1 MGRIQSSVGLV
12 TGLQIEDTV
21 KQLMALA
28 AQPRDTLAL
37 RQKAVQAQ
45 QAAVTDLTALV
56 LGVQLAIGRFKTS
69 TLFDT
74 KAVTSSHP
82 DLLTATA
89 SAEVPN
95 GQYQFIP
102 YRLAQTHQLLSSGV
116 AARDQALGAGSLTI
130 RYGGHVNQ
138 AASLDDLNAGA
149 GVARGKIKI
158 TDRNGASAVIDLA
171 GTQTIDD
178 VLSAINGSDDIDVEA
193 SAVGD
198 RIRLVDSSGG
208 ALNLRVQEVSG
219 GTAAADLGLGGINVA
234 ASQVDGQD
242 IVQLF
247 EGLSLDQLND
257 GAGIGLRPELPEL
270 ELTFRDGST
279 LSLDLDP
286 TGQTAPRTLGDI
298 LARLNAADPGRLQAA
313 ISADGD
319 RIELTDLTGGG
330 GTFSVANSLG
340 GNVAEELGLT
350 AAAVGGTLAGNRIF
364 SGLKTTLLGSLG
376 GGTGLGA
383 LGGLSLTDRSG
394 ATAVV
399 DLSGA
404 QTLDD
409 VISAI
414 NAAGLDIQADYN
426 AARSGLQLTDT
437 SGATVS
443 NLIASDADAT
453 GTATKLGLTA
463 SVADN
468 EINGSSLAR
477 QTVSRNTRLDSY
489 NGGQGV
495 GTGSFLIT
503 DSSGVSGAVNLATLQ
518 AETIGDVIDAINS
531 LPAGVEARINDA
543 GDGLILIDTA
553 GGTGRLNVT
562 QVGSGTAAKDLGILG
577 QAEDVVIGG
586 QTVQALDGSTTF
598 TVTID
603 ADDTLDD
610 LVTKI
615 NALGANVT
623 AGVLTAGSGSLR
635 HHLTLLSGQSGKAG
649 ELLVDG
655 SGAGLT
661 FADLASAQ
669 DAVLQ
674 YGTGLAAIRY
684 SSDDNQF
691 DDVVE
696 GLDITLTG
704 QSLERVTVNV
714 DQTSEG
720 AAGALQ
726 TLVDNYNKMREKLA
740 AYTALDIEAGTKG
753 TLFGS
758 SEALRIDAELSRLIT
773 GRYFGV
779 GEVQSLGELGISL
792 DDKGM
797 LSFDKAR
804 FDARYAA
811 DPEAVEE
818 FFTDEQ
824 MGFAAKADKILERL
838 VGRDSSMLVNRAEV
852 LNRQN
857 EEFTER
863 IEAWDGRL
871 ERRRERLLNEFFRL
885 ELAVGR
891 IRESL
896 TAISQIQPIAPFTGT
911 AGI

>member
-1 MGRIQSSVGLV
+1 
-12 TGLQIEDTV
+12 
-21 KQLMALA
+21 
-28 AQPRDTLAL
+28 
-37 RQKAVQAQ
+37 
-45 QAAVTDLTALV
+45 
-56 LGVQLAIGRFKTS
+56 
-69 TLFDT
+69 
-74 KAVTSSHP
+74 
-82 DLLTATA
+82 
-89 SAEVPN
+89 
-95 GQYQFIP
+95 
-102 YRLAQTHQLLSSGV
+102 
-116 AARDQALGAGSLTI
+116 
-130 RYGGHVNQ
+130 
-138 AASLDDLNAGA
+138 
-149 GVARGKIKI
+149 
-158 TDRNGASAVIDLA
+158 
-171 GTQTIDD
+171 
-178 VLSAINGSDDIDVEA
+178 
-193 SAVGD
+193 
-198 RIRLVDSSGG
+198 
-208 ALNLRVQEVSG
+208 
-219 GTAAADLGLGGINVA
+219 
-234 ASQVDGQD
+234 
-242 IVQLF
+242 
-247 EGLSLDQLND
+247 
-257 GAGIGLRPELPEL
+257 
-270 ELTFRDGST
+270 
-279 LSLDLDP
+279 
-286 TGQTAPRTLGDI
+286 
-298 LARLNAADPGRLQAA
+298 
-313 ISADGD
+313 
-319 RIELTDLTGGG
+319 
-330 GTFSVANSLG
+330 
-340 GNVAEELGLT
+340 
-350 AAAVGGTLAGNRIF
+350 VGGTLAGNRIF

-426 AARSGLQLTDT
+426 AARSGLQLTDN

-691 DDVVE
+691 DDVIE